1 MSPDS
6 RGRWPPRTASTVSTS
21 TLHTYADAVRP
32 VLGSRHHPDPR
43 QQGRAQHHPRLQV
56 SATLH
61 DGDDHDTD
69 NDDDDDKDDD
79 DDDDDYQCHNA
90 ILGEA
95 AVIQAATVTAVTTAT
110 LPHSDTLVSCQGV

>member
-69 NDDDDDKDDD
+69 NDDDDDNE
-79 DDDDDYQCHNA
+79 CHTA
-90 ILGEA
+90 TLSEA